1 MNIVHGVAG
10 WVCGYPV
17 FVALIELVNECCTRI
32 LGSRPEDARAAL
44 VDQFYQRYEDRVAA
58 DPTGHAMDYVHCY
71 LAIEKIS

>member
-1 MNIVHGVAG
+1 MKQ
-10 WVCGYPV
+10 
-17 FVALIELVNECCTRI
+17 
-32 LGSRPEDARAAL
+32 PEDARATL